1 MKKIL
6 FVCTG
11 NTCRSPMAAALFN
24 RLAALEP
31 PGFDFVGDSAGLAVP
46 AAAPASMNAVL
57 ALKDYSGCDLSA
69 HISRNLRCAD
79 ADEAFLVL
87 TMEPWHR
94 YELLSRCPGANQ
106 KVFTLKEYV
115 YGISA
120 GISDPYGGSLA
131 EYKKCAREI
140 ALDVENLVKKLR
152 NQTTK
157 HTNNR

>member
-1 MKKIL
+1 MKRIL

-31 PGFDFVGDSAGLAVP
+31 PGFEFVGVSAGLAVS

-57 ALKDYSGCDLSA
+57 ALKDYPGCDLSA
-69 HISRNLRCAD
+69 HVSRNMSCAD

-94 YELLSRCPGANQ
+94 RELLLRCPGANQ

-115 YGISA
+115 YGVSG

-131 EYKKCAREI
+131 EYKSCAREI
-140 ALDVENLVKKLR
+140 AEYVDKLVKILR
-152 NQTTK
+152 NRITK
-157 HTNNR
+157 ARE